1 LYKTNEQLTYIAL
14 NEIVPFTY
22 DSKALYYKYF
32 ESFKETLFYDL
43 KIAFWLLDPDRKDY
57 SVEALVKK
65 FNIKSE
71 KSISFIQ
78 NYEMEDW

>member
-1 LYKTNEQLTYIAL
+1 MYKTNEQLTYIAL

-43 KIAFWLLDPDRKDY
+43 KIAF
-57 SVEALVKK
+57 
-65 FNIKSE
+65 
-71 KSISFIQ
+71 
-78 NYEMEDW
+78 